1 MMTKRL
7 KSATGWL
14 CLLLFAGPSHA
25 DEILWRSGP
34 NLYIK
39 LAKQDESKR
48 EATPLNQHPARLN
61 ANQIANALEGIE
73 VWGAGGMFKR
83 KRLKRLFSLQQARL
97 LGQYL
102 SAGLS
107 KARPDQ
113 DLIFVLARS
122 EKKYY
127 IIQNTGYTGGRAF
140 YLDDKLHVIIGD
152 YDATGDRFKETA
164 YRSHGVT
171 DLKQHFKHGRRAKPS
186 NFKASVVGRAGVR
199 SYEEGGRPRRDWL
212 VVDLEQAAT
221 DYLAEKA
228 QQAPTELV
236 ADAALQEEAARLA
249 QERRQMRLEMARMR
263 KEMKGAGAEQQTPEQ
278 RLATLKSLRDK
289 ELITDEE
296 YQQKRQR
303 ILGEL

>member
-7 KSATGWL
+7 KAATGWL
-14 CLLLFAGPSHA
+14 CLLLCAGAAQA
-25 DEILWRSGP
+25 DEILWQSGP

-39 LAKQDESKR
+39 LVKQDESKR

-83 KRLKRLFSLQQARL
+83 KRLKSLFSLQQARL

-113 DLIFVLARS
+113 DLAFVLARS

-140 YLDDKLHVIIGD
+140 YLNDKLHIIIGD

-171 DLKQHFKHGRRAKPS
+171 DLKQYFKHGRRAKPS
-186 NFKASVVGRAGVR
+186 KFKASVVGRAGVG
-199 SYEEGGRPRRDWL
+199 SYEEGGRARRDWL

-221 DYLAEKA
+221 AYLAEKA
-228 QQAPTELV
+228 QQAPAAPV
-236 ADAALQEEAARLA
+236 ADGALQAEAARLA

-263 KEMKGAGAEQQTPEQ
+263 KEMKGEAGAERTPEQ